1 MLKIG
6 VIGAGH
12 LGKVHLRLLKDL
24 SETYTLVGF
33 YDKDGSVAAQVATEL
48 GVQAFETADSLA
60 NEVDAMVI
68 ASPTTTHAD
77 YARQM
82 MRRGK
87 HVFIEKPVTSTPD
100 EAAKLM
106 KLVEEARVVAQV
118 GHVERFNPAFLA
130 VADRNLQPMFI
141 EGHRLAPWNPRGAD
155 VSVVHD
161 LMIHDLDIVLK
172 LVNSGI
178 KRVSANG
185 VAVIS
190 DTPDICNA
198 RIEFHNGCVANL
210 TASRISTK
218 QMRRLRL
225 FQRDAYVTLD
235 FLDKK
240 AEIFNVTDA
249 APAEGGFVEMEMDG
263 RKRYLLPEMPEV
275 AAVNA
280 IEEELKAFAKAILRN
295 DPPAVSLLEGY
306 MAIEAAHQI
315 AERISAYESSLR

>member
-1 MLKIG
+1 
-6 VIGAGH
+6 
-12 LGKVHLRLLKDL
+12 
-24 SETYTLVGF
+24 
-33 YDKDGSVAAQVATEL
+33 
-48 GVQAFETADSLA
+48 
-60 NEVDAMVI
+60 
-68 ASPTTTHAD
+68 
-77 YARQM
+77 M

-240 AEIFNVTDA
+240 AEIFNVADA